1 MDDDEDPVFKAQM
14 NQAVAASLR
23 DVALSSSGSYDDGEE
38 GEDNEDDDE
47 EGEDADGDN
56 LADSGP
62 STTRQGTRAV
72 VKFAS
77 YDRRGL
83 VARQTALLNE
93 LQETTQLGR
102 EAGRALATAY
112 RWNIADAANAFI
124 ADPERLC
131 QRLGIDYA
139 ASKGASLADEEAQVR
154 QGSCAICFEEQ
165 DLLGLSC
172 SHVYCRACWS
182 DVVAE
187 QVQARNALVI
197 HCPGPE
203 CKQILGSLTA
213 STLLNG
219 PLR

>member
-1 MDDDEDPVFKAQM
+1 MDEDDDDPVFKAQM
-14 NQAVAASLR
+14 KQAMAVS
-23 DVALSSSGSYDDGEE
+23 ALSSSGSYDDGED
-38 GEDNEDDDE
+38 GEDNEGDDDGE
-47 EGEDADGDN
+47 ADEGDEDS

-62 STTRQGTRAV
+62 TPAQRGARAV
-72 VKFAS
+72 VKFTS

-83 VARQTALLNE
+83 VARQTALLRE
-93 LQETTQLGR
+93 LQEATQLGR
-102 EAGRALATAY
+102 EAARALATAY
-112 RWNIADAANAFI
+112 RWNITEAASAFV

-131 QRLGIDYA
+131 KRLGVDYA
-139 ASKGASLADEEAQVR
+139 ASKGASLADEEAQAR
-154 QGSCAICFEEQ
+154 QGNCAICFEEQ

-187 QVQARNALVI
+187 QVQARNAMVI

-213 STLLNG
+213 STLLAG